1 MQSVNLP
8 QPTDIEKQH
17 SEKLSALIA
26 ERIEQAGGWICFAD
40 YMQLALYA
48 PGLGYYS
55 AGLHKFGEAGDFIT
69 SAEIGSLFARTLAR
83 PLAQLLGDIP
93 AASLLEFGA
102 GSGQLAADLLAELN
116 NMGQLPERYLIV
128 ELSAELRQR
137 QQHTLQLQ
145 VPELLHCVHWLDQLP
160 DTAQKLIVI
169 ANEVL
174 DAMPVTRFSIKDG
187 KVYELGVSLH
197 QLEDGPEGQHEL
209 QMQSRLADES
219 LQQQVEA
226 LQIETVPGVEYHS
239 EINQTI
245 APWLK
250 SVAESIEQGAIYL
263 IDYGYTRSEYYSAE
277 RHMGTFIGYYRHR
290 ALDAPLWYP
299 GLQDLTAFVDFTA
312 VAEAALQA
320 GLDVDGFTSQGNFLL
335 DCGLT
340 EVMQETDSAG
350 EIEQLQLSQQ
360 MKTLS
365 LPGEMGERFKVI
377 GLSKGLKQNVPGFSL
392 RDLRYSL

>member
-1 MQSVNLP
+1 MQRVNLP

-17 SEKLSALIA
+17 SAKLVELIA
-26 ERIEQAGGWICFAD
+26 QRIEQAGGWISFAE

-69 SAEIGSLFARTLAR
+69 APEIGSLFARSLAR
-83 PLAQLLGDIP
+83 PLAQLLADIP

-116 NMGQLPERYLIV
+116 ALGQLPERYLIV
-128 ELSAELRQR
+128 ELSAGLRQR
-137 QQHTLQLQ
+137 QQQTLQQQ
-145 VPELLHCVHWLDQLP
+145 VPELLHCVQWLDQLP
-160 DTAQKLIVI
+160 DTAQNLIVI

-187 KVYELGVSLH
+187 VVYELGVSLREGEL
-197 QLEDGPEGQHEL
+197 QLE
-209 QMQSRLADES
+209 SRGADEV

-226 LQIETVPGVEYHS
+226 LQIETAPGVEYHS
-239 EINQTI
+239 EINLAI
-245 APWLK
+245 APWFEAV
-250 SVAESIEQGAIYL
+250 SGCIDQGAIYL
-263 IDYGYTRSEYYSAE
+263 IDYGYTRSEYYCAE

-340 EVMQETDSAG
+340 DVMQATNSASETG
-350 EIEQLQLSQQ
+350 QLQLAQQ

>member
-17 SEKLSALIA
+17 SAKLCALIA
-26 ERIEQAGGWICFAD
+26 QRINQAGGWISFAD

-69 SAEIGSLFARTLAR
+69 SPEIGSLFARTLAR
-83 PLAQLLGDIP
+83 PVAQLLADIP

-102 GSGQLAADLLAELN
+102 GSGRLAADLLAELSHL
-116 NMGQLPERYLIV
+116 GQLPERYLIV
-128 ELSAELRQR
+128 ELGAELRQR
-137 QQHTLQLQ
+137 QQQTLQQQ
-145 VPELLHCVHWLDQLP
+145 VPDLLHCVQWLDQLP
-160 DTAQKLIVI
+160 DTAQNLIVI

-187 KVYELGVSLH
+187 VVYEQGVSLQQGEL
-197 QLEDGPEGQHEL
+197 QLE
-209 QMQSRLADES
+209 SRPADET

-226 LQIETVPGVEYHS
+226 LGIESAPGVEYQS
-239 EINQTI
+239 EINLSI
-245 APWLK
+245 APWLNA
-250 SVAESIEQGAIYL
+250 VASCIDQGAIYL
-263 IDYGYTRSEYYSAE
+263 IDYGYTRSEYYSVE

-312 VAEAALQA
+312 VAEAALQNQ
-320 GLDVDGFTSQGNFLL
+320 LDVDGFTSQGNFLL

-340 EVMQETDSAG
+340 EVMQATDCVNDT
-350 EIEQLQLSQQ
+350 EQLRLLQQ
-360 MKTLS
+360 MKSLS

-377 GLSKGLKQNVPGFSL
+377 GLSRGLKQNVPGFAL

>member
-17 SEKLSALIA
+17 SAKLCELIA
-26 ERIEQAGGWICFAD
+26 QRIEQAGGWISFAD

-69 SAEIGSLFARTLAR
+69 APEIGSLFARSLAR
-83 PLAQLLGDIP
+83 PLAQLLADIP

-102 GSGQLAADLLAELN
+102 GSGQLAADLLAELKSL
-116 NMGQLPERYLIV
+116 GQLPDRYLIV

-137 QQHTLQLQ
+137 QQQALQQQ
-145 VPELLHCVHWLDQLP
+145 VPELLHCVEWLDQLP
-160 DTAQKLIVI
+160 DTAQNLMVI

-187 KVYELGVSLH
+187 KVYEQGVSLQEADNKPEL
-197 QLEDGPEGQHEL
+197 QLEL
-209 QMQSRLADES
+209 RIADDT

-226 LQIETVPGVEYHS
+226 LQIETVPGVEYQS
-239 EINQTI
+239 EINRAI
-245 APWLK
+245 APWLEA
-250 SVAESIEQGAIYL
+250 VADCIEQGAIYL

-335 DCGLT
+335 DCGLG
-340 EVMQETDSAG
+340 EVMQATDSAG
-350 EIEQLQLSQQ
+350 ETEQLQLLQQ

>member
-17 SEKLSALIA
+17 SAKLVELIA
-26 ERIEQAGGWICFAD
+26 QRIEQAGGWISFAD

-69 SAEIGSLFARTLAR
+69 APEIGSLFARSLAR
-83 PLAQLLGDIP
+83 PVSQLLADIP
-93 AASLLEFGA
+93 VASLLEFGA

-116 NMGQLPERYLIV
+116 SLGQLPERYLIV

-137 QQHTLQLQ
+137 QQQTLQQQ

-160 DTAQKLIVI
+160 DTAQNLIVI

-187 KVYELGVSLH
+187 KVYEQGVSLN
-197 QLEDGPEGQHEL
+197 EGEL
-209 QMQSRLADES
+209 KLQSRLADAS

-226 LQIETVPGVEYHS
+226 LQIETAPGVEYQS
-239 EINQTI
+239 EINRAI
-245 APWLK
+245 APWLE
-250 SVAESIEQGAIYL
+250 SVAACIEQGAIYL
-263 IDYGYTRSEYYSAE
+263 IDYGYTRSEYYCAE

-299 GLQDLTAFVDFTA
+299 GLQDLTAFVNFTA

-340 EVMQETDSAG
+340 DVVQATDTASETG
-350 EIEQLQLSQQ
+350 QLQLSQQ

>member
-17 SEKLSALIA
+17 SAKLVELVAQ
-26 ERIEQAGGWICFAD
+26 RIEQAGGWISFAE

-69 SAEIGSLFARTLAR
+69 APEIGSLFARTLAR
-83 PLAQLLGDIP
+83 PVAELMDDIP

-116 NMGQLPERYLIV
+116 SLGQLPERYLIV

-137 QQHTLQLQ
+137 QQQTLHQQ
-145 VPELLHCVHWLDQLP
+145 VPELLHCVHWMDRLP
-160 DTAQKLIVI
+160 DTAQNLIVI

-187 KVYELGVSLH
+187 KVFELGVRMY
-197 QLEDGPEGQHEL
+197 EGEL
-209 QMQSRLADES
+209 KLQSCPADEA

-226 LQIETVPGVEYHS
+226 LGIEVKPVVEYHS
-239 EINQTI
+239 EINQAI
-245 APWLK
+245 APWLA
-250 SVAESIEQGAIYL
+250 SLADCIEQGVIYL
-263 IDYGYTRSEYYSAE
+263 IDYGYTRGEYYSAE

-312 VAEAALQA
+312 VAEAALEA

-335 DCGLT
+335 DCGLGDIVQGT
-340 EVMQETDSAG
+340 EGISER
-350 EIEQLQLSQQ
+350 EQLQLVQQ

-365 LPGEMGERFKVI
+365 LPGEMGERFKVM
-377 GLSKGLKQNVPGFSL
+377 GLSKGLQHNVPGFSL

>member
-17 SEKLSALIA
+17 SAKLCELIA
-26 ERIEQAGGWICFAD
+26 QRINQTGGWISFAD

-69 SAEIGSLFARTLAR
+69 APEIGSLFARTLAR
-83 PLAQLLGDIP
+83 PLAQLLADIP
-93 AASLLEFGA
+93 IASLLEFGA

-116 NMGQLPERYLIV
+116 ALGQLPERYLIV

-137 QQHTLQLQ
+137 QQQTLQQQ
-145 VPELLHCVHWLDQLP
+145 VPDLLQRVHWLDQLP
-160 DTAQKLIVI
+160 DTAQNLIVI

-187 KVYELGVSLH
+187 KVYEQGVSLQEGEL
-197 QLEDGPEGQHEL
+197 QLE
-209 QMQSRLADES
+209 SRLADDT

-226 LQIETVPGVEYHS
+226 LGIESAPEVEYQS
-239 EINQTI
+239 EINLSI

-250 SVAESIEQGAIYL
+250 AVADCINQGAIYL

-312 VAEAALQA
+312 VAEAALENQ
-320 GLDVDGFTSQGNFLL
+320 LDVDGFTSQGNFLI

-340 EVMQETDSAG
+340 DVMQGIDTAS
-350 EIEQLQLSQQ
+350 EIAQLQLSQQ

>member
-1 MQSVNLP
+1 MQSLNLP

-17 SEKLSALIA
+17 SAKLVEQITQC
-26 ERIEQAGGWICFAD
+26 IEQAGGWISFAD
-40 YMQLALYA
+40 YMQQALYA

-69 SAEIGSLFARTLAR
+69 APEIGSLFARSLAR
-83 PLAQLLGDIP
+83 PVAQLLNEIP

-116 NMGQLPERYLIV
+116 ALGQLPERYLIV

-137 QQHTLQLQ
+137 QQQTLQQQ
-145 VPELLHCVHWLDQLP
+145 VPELLHCVQWLDQLP
-160 DTAQKLIVI
+160 DTPQNLIVI

-174 DAMPVTRFSIKDG
+174 DAMPATRFSIKDG
-187 KVYELGVSLH
+187 VVYELGVSLQDDGL
-197 QLEDGPEGQHEL
+197 QLE
-209 QMQSRLADES
+209 SRPADKA

-226 LQIETVPGVEYHS
+226 LGIEVRPGVEYHS
-239 EINQTI
+239 EINLAL
-245 APWLK
+245 APWLA
-250 SVAESIEQGAIYL
+250 SLADCIEQGAIYL
-263 IDYGYTRSEYYSAE
+263 IDYGYTRGEYYSPE

-312 VAEAALQA
+312 LAEAALEA

-335 DCGLT
+335 DCGLDDIVQGT
-340 EVMQETDSAG
+340 EGASER
-350 EIEQLQLSQQ
+350 EHLQLVQQ

-365 LPGEMGERFKVI
+365 LPGEMGERFKVM
-377 GLSKGLKQNVPGFSL
+377 GLSKGLQHNVPGFSL

>member
-1 MQSVNLP
+1 MQRVNLP

-17 SEKLSALIA
+17 SAKLVELIA
-26 ERIEQAGGWICFAD
+26 QRIEQAGGWISFAE

-69 SAEIGSLFARTLAR
+69 APEIGSLFARSLAR
-83 PLAQLLGDIP
+83 PLAQLLADIP

-116 NMGQLPERYLIV
+116 ALGQLPERYLIV
-128 ELSAELRQR
+128 ELSAGLRQR
-137 QQHTLQLQ
+137 QQQTLQQQ
-145 VPELLHCVHWLDQLP
+145 VPELLHCVQWLDQLP
-160 DTAQKLIVI
+160 DTAQNLIVI

-187 KVYELGVSLH
+187 VVYELGVSLREGEL
-197 QLEDGPEGQHEL
+197 QLE
-209 QMQSRLADES
+209 SRGADEV

-226 LQIETVPGVEYHS
+226 LQIETAPGVEYHS
-239 EINQTI
+239 EINLAI
-245 APWLK
+245 APWFEAV
-250 SVAESIEQGAIYL
+250 SGCIDQGAIYL
-263 IDYGYTRSEYYSAE
+263 IDYGYTRSEYYCAE

-340 EVMQETDSAG
+340 DVVQASVTASETG
-350 EIEQLQLSQQ
+350 QLKLSQQ

-377 GLSKGLKQNVPGFSL
+377 GLSKGKSVV
-392 RDLRYSL
+392 

>member
-17 SEKLSALIA
+17 SAKLCELIA
-26 ERIEQAGGWICFAD
+26 QRIEQAGGWISFAD

-69 SAEIGSLFARTLAR
+69 APEIGSLFARTLAR
-83 PLAQLLGDIP
+83 PLAQLLADIP
-93 AASLLEFGA
+93 IASLLEFGA

-116 NMGQLPERYLIV
+116 ALGQLPERYLIV

-137 QQHTLQLQ
+137 QQQTLQQQ
-145 VPELLHCVHWLDQLP
+145 VPDLLQRVHWLDQLP
-160 DTAQKLIVI
+160 DTAQNLIVI

-187 KVYELGVSLH
+187 KVYEQGVSLQQGEL
-197 QLEDGPEGQHEL
+197 QLE
-209 QMQSRLADES
+209 SRLADDT

-226 LQIETVPGVEYHS
+226 LGIESAPGVEYQS
-239 EINQTI
+239 EINLSI

-250 SVAESIEQGAIYL
+250 AVADCINQGAIYL

-312 VAEAALQA
+312 VAEAALENQ
-320 GLDVDGFTSQGNFLL
+320 LDVDGFTSQGNFLI
-335 DCGLT
+335 DSGLT
-340 EVMQETDSAG
+340 DVMQGIDTAS
-350 EIEQLQLSQQ
+350 EIAQLQLSQQ